1 MTNRNITK
9 PVTAMMYFLPSD
21 ELKMFETMFIQDDWQ
36 AGLAQRRVIGE
47 SNGKSRDV
55 NKH

>member
-9 PVTAMMYFLPSD
+9 PVAAIMYFLPSD
-21 ELKMFETMFIQDDWQ
+21 ELKMFETMFIGNEPSRELHGG
-36 AGLAQRRVIGE
+36 ALLRK
-47 SNGKSRDV
+47 SNKKLLFV

>member
-21 ELKMFETMFIQDDWQ
+21 ELKMLETMFIENGPGRDMHCG
-36 AGLAQRRVIGE
+36 ALVRK
-47 SNGKSRDV
+47 SNKKLLFV